1 MSNNDLTGQRN
12 DLDRRDFLE
21 QGVAVALSSTLASGA
36 WAQDWPTRPIKI
48 VTPLAAGGAADVVGH
63 AVGEAFTAA
72 TKLPVIIDNRPG
84 GGGTLAAV
92 TVARAEPDG
101 TTLLLGTAAALN
113 VAPVLTKNFPSDLVA
128 SLTPL
133 TLAVELPT
141 CLVVNKSLPVN
152 NATELIAYAK
162 AHPGK
167 LAFGS
172 SGPNTVMHIAG
183 EFLKRY
189 TGIDWV
195 HVPYRG
201 GSPAMTDL
209 LAGQIPVLFA
219 TLSTAMPFIDSGA
232 VKVIGMVEEKR
243 SRTRPNIPTIAETLP
258 GYAMPQSWIGFLGPP
273 KMSPALVA
281 RMNAELVAAISTPKA
296 REALVDQGF
305 EVITSTPE
313 EFASVV
319 KANLTRY
326 QKITAE
332 AGIEPQ

>member
-1 MSNNDLTGQRN
+1 M
-12 DLDRRDFLE
+12 RRIWSAAGGL
-21 QGVAVALSSTLASGA
+21 GVAALLLMGVSGA
-36 WAQDWPTRPIKI
+36 WSQDRPTRPIKI
-48 VTPLAAGGAADVVGH
+48 VTPLAAGGAADVIGH
-63 AVGEAFTAA
+63 AVGDALSVA

-113 VAPVLTKNFPSDLVA
+113 VAPVLAKNFPADLVG

-133 TLAVELPT
+133 TLAVELPM
-141 CLVVNKSLPVN
+141 CLVVNKSLPVSN
-152 NATELIAYAK
+152 ITELIAYTK

-167 LAFGS
+167 LAFGT
-172 SGPNTVMHIAG
+172 SGPNTVHHIAG
-183 EFLKRY
+183 EFLKRFA
-189 TGIDWV
+189 GIDWV

-232 VKVIGMVEEKR
+232 VKVIGMVEDKR
-243 SRTRPNIPTIAETLP
+243 SRSRPDIPTIAETLP
-258 GYAMPQSWIGFLGPP
+258 GYAMPPSWVGFLGPP
-273 KMSPALVA
+273 KMSAALVV
-281 RMNAELVAAISTPKA
+281 RMNVELVAALSTPKV
-296 REALVDQGF
+296 REMLEDNGF
-305 EVITSTPE
+305 EVVTSTPE

-319 KANLTRY
+319 NASLARY
-326 QKITAE
+326 KKITAE
-332 AGIEPQ
+332 ARIEPQ